1 MSANTS
7 SVPCF
12 SLYNLDLQRNVW
24 YSATLYHPK
33 WRHRQNVSTYDTVG
47 SCNRT
52 ESVYPK
58 YHTGNRTETASKFGH
73 RWQTIYHSKHLV
85 YILFQHT
92 KMHTMTRGEKFTVS
106 HTFLV
111 SGQTRASLS
120 VSQGHAS
127 SSRGH
132 FFLPEGTLSLPACRG
147 TVNQPSLGYDEWVE

>member
-24 YSATLYHPK
+24 YTQPLSTAPSDGTDKMYPRMTLLGAAIALNQCTP
-33 WRHRQNVSTYDTVG
+33 STTQETEQRLPLSLDTG
-47 SCNRT
+47 
-52 ESVYPK
+52 E
-58 YHTGNRTETASKFGH
+58 
-73 RWQTIYHSKHLV
+73 TIYHSKHLV

-92 KMHTMTRGEKFTVS
+92 KMHTNDKITAS

-147 TVNQPSLGYDEWVE
+147 TVNQPSIGYDQWVE